1 MVNGNLGYPQKTLT
15 VPVVV
20 VLTVCCLSWLNLFKY
35 FFMFYS
41 GPYNTVFAWFKNFQQ
56 FLSKVLLRRLW
67 CFCHVQWQSMKWP
80 LYYVLLVSTFQPCI
94 IIPMHWQLI
103 RKEIYC
109 LRQYYKSI
117 KWFNIFKSNFKV
129 LFLNKCC
136 FIFKFIFIKMTE
148 MG

>member
-1 MVNGNLGYPQKTLT
+1 
-15 VPVVV
+15 
-20 VLTVCCLSWLNLFKY
+20 
-35 FFMFYS
+35 
-41 GPYNTVFAWFKNFQQ
+41 
-56 FLSKVLLRRLW
+56 LW

-94 IIPMHWQLI
+94 IITMHWQLI